1 MLIEAQTFST
11 RATHG
16 FLIIFVFICIL
27 VGRYVWLQV
36 LRHDELN
43 TRSEANRVKSR
54 PLPPSRGLI
63 YDRNGVLL
71 AENVLEYRLEVVPEQ
86 AGDVMQVVDA
96 VATVLPIDAEDRERF
111 DALRKAKRRFQSL
124 PLRFHLSEDEVA
136 RFSVNRHRFPGVE
149 VVPYLKRF
157 YPMGADLGH
166 VVGYVGRIGAEDR
179 ERLDD
184 PRYSATT
191 HIGKTGI
198 ERYYEDILLGEVGYE
213 RVETNAEG
221 RALRVLG
228 RVPPKPGQHLYLS
241 IDAKLQRAAIA
252 AFEGRAGVAVA
263 IDPRN
268 GEVLCM
274 VSQPSFDPN
283 PFVNG
288 ISRKAY
294 AALMAAPHQPQFD
307 RTLRGGYEPG
317 STIKPFYALAGLEL
331 GLRTPADTVLSTGR
345 FHLPGQTQSFGD
357 WRAGGHGRVDLR
369 ESLAQSVNTYYYQLA
384 VDLGI
389 DRSSAYMAQFGF
401 GQPSGIDLNGESSG
415 VLPSREWKQA
425 RYGKAWYPGETVI
438 AGIGQGYWV
447 VTPIQLASALATLAG
462 DGIRHRPHL
471 LRATQRS
478 FDAPMVPSP
487 LSTPLAT
494 VVKDPQHLAAV
505 REGMVAVMH
514 GASGTGRA
522 MGLNAP
528 YQIAGK
534 SGTAQRVN
542 RARRTAGG
550 DLNAPEEYRNRALF
564 VAFAPAEAPRIALM
578 VVVEH
583 GDSGSKAAAPVARKI
598 LDQYL
603 LGEQAANL
611 VQGIDAAA
619 VMDRAAAINDAPVRE
634 DSEAVI
640 IRDTSADD
648 TSADDGSANDS
659 DANETNAIP
668 DPAAEPAQ

>member
-1 MLIEAQTFST
+1 MQMRPFKRIFRGQQRLLKDVLVESQIFGARAAQGFIIILAFILLLI
-11 RATHG
+11 
-16 FLIIFVFICIL
+16 
-27 VGRYVWLQV
+27 GRYVWLQV
-36 LRHDELN
+36 LRHDELS

-86 AGDVMQVVDA
+86 AGDVEQVVAA
-96 VATVLPIDAEDRERF
+96 VGQFIAIDAEERERF
-111 DALRKAKRRFQSL
+111 DELRKARRRFHSL
-124 PLRFHLSEDEVA
+124 PLRFHLSEEEVA
-136 RFSVNRHRFPGVE
+136 LFAINRHRFPGVE

-166 VVGYVGRIGAEDR
+166 VVGYVSRIGVEDR

-198 ERYYEDILLGEVGYE
+198 ERYYEDILLGKVGYE
-213 RVETNAEG
+213 RIETNAEG
-221 RALRVLG
+221 RVLRELD
-228 RVPPKPGQHLYLS
+228 RVPPQPGQNLHLSLDS
-241 IDAKLQRAAIA
+241 NLQRIAIA
-252 AFEGRAGVAVA
+252 ALEGRAGVAVA

-268 GEVLCM
+268 GEILCM

-288 ISRKAY
+288 ISRKDY
-294 AALMAAPHQPQFD
+294 AALLATPHQPQFD

-331 GLRTPADTVLSTGR
+331 GLRKPEDTVFSTGR
-345 FHLPGQTQSFGD
+345 FQLPGQSQSFGD
-357 WRAGGHGRVDLR
+357 WRPGGHGRINLR

-384 VDLGI
+384 SDAGI
-389 DRSSAYMAQFGF
+389 DRISTYMAQFGF
-401 GQPSGIDLNGESSG
+401 GVPSGIDLIGEAGG

-425 RYGKAWYPGETVI
+425 RFGKTWYPGETVI

-462 DGIRHRPHL
+462 NGVRHRPHL
-471 LRATQRS
+471 LRATQER
-478 FDAPMVPSP
+478 FDAPVVPSP
-487 LSTPLAT
+487 LSIPLAT
-494 VVKDPQHLAAV
+494 VVRDQQNLTAV
-505 REGMVAVMH
+505 REGMIAVMH
-514 GASGTGRA
+514 SPTGTARAIGA
-522 MGLNAP
+522 NAP
-528 YQIAGK
+528 YLIAGK
-534 SGTAQRVN
+534 TGTAQRVN
-542 RARRTAGG
+542 RARRASAGN
-550 DLNAPEEYRNRALF
+550 LKAPEEFLNRALF
-564 VAFAPAEAPRIALM
+564 IAFAPADAPRIALV

-603 LGEQAANL
+603 LREEAGKYELKLDERDLLDL
-611 VQGIDAAA
+611 VEPLDAVLDPEADNEVPA
-619 VMDRAAAINDAPVRE
+619 DTDPSSAERAMDTP
-634 DSEAVI
+634 
-640 IRDTSADD
+640 
-648 TSADDGSANDS
+648 
-659 DANETNAIP
+659 
-668 DPAAEPAQ
+668 Q

>member
-1 MLIEAQTFST
+1 MPFGTRLRFRERQRLLKDVLIEAQIFGA
-11 RATHG
+11 RATQG
-16 FLIIFVFICIL
+16 FVIIFAFILLLIS
-27 VGRYVWLQV
+27 RYVWLQV
-36 LRHDELN
+36 LRHDELS

-86 AGDVMQVVDA
+86 AGDVQKVV
-96 VATVLPIDAEDRERF
+96 VEVGKLITIDAEDRERF
-111 DALRKAKRRFQSL
+111 EELHRARRRFHSL
-124 PLRFHLSEDEVA
+124 PLRFHLSEEEVA
-136 RFSVNRHRFPGVE
+136 QFAVNRHRFPGVE

-198 ERYYEDILLGEVGYE
+198 ERFYEDVLLGEVGYE

-221 RALRVLG
+221 RVLRELD

-241 IDAKLQRAAIA
+241 LDANLQRSAIA

-263 IDPRN
+263 IDPAS
-268 GEVLCM
+268 GEILCM

-283 PFVNG
+283 LFVNG
-288 ISRKAY
+288 ISRKDY
-294 AALMAAPHQPQFD
+294 AALLAAPHQPLFD

-331 GLRTPADTVLSTGR
+331 GLRHPDDTVFSTGR
-345 FHLPGQTQSFGD
+345 FQLPGQSQSYGD
-357 WRAGGHGRVDLR
+357 WRAGGHGRINLR

-384 VDLGI
+384 ADLGI

-401 GQPSGIDLNGESSG
+401 GQLSGIDMNGESGG

-462 DGIRHRPHL
+462 HGVRHRPHL
-471 LRATQRS
+471 LRATQQS
-478 FDAPMVPSP
+478 FDAPILPSP
-487 LSTPLAT
+487 LSVPLAT
-494 VVKDPQHLAAV
+494 VVRDPQNLAAV

-514 GASGTGRA
+514 GPTGSARA
-522 MGLNAP
+522 MGANAP
-528 YQIAGK
+528 YLIAGK
-534 SGTAQRVN
+534 TGTAQRVN
-542 RARRTAGG
+542 RARRAASGG
-550 DLNAPEEYRNRALF
+550 GATPEEVLNRALF
-564 VAFAPAEAPRIALM
+564 VAFAPADAPRIALV

-583 GDSGSKAAAPVARKI
+583 GDSGSRAAAPVARKI

-603 LGEQAANL
+603 LGDQAAQYEL
-611 VQGIDAAA
+611 RIDPRELLDHVEPPGATG
-619 VMDRAAAINDAPVRE
+619 APVPDIE
-634 DSEAVI
+634 PPDI
-640 IRDTSADD
+640 QPDD
-648 TSADDGSANDS
+648 
-659 DANETNAIP
+659 P
-668 DPAAEPAQ
+668 EPPQ

>member
-1 MLIEAQTFST
+1 MNFKVRRLFGERQRLLKDVVLESQIFGT
-11 RATHG
+11 RATQG
-16 FLIIFVFICIL
+16 FLIIFAFILLLI
-27 VGRYVWLQV
+27 GRYVWLQV
-36 LRHDELN
+36 LRHDELS

-71 AENVLEYRLEVVPEQ
+71 AENVLEYRLEVIPEQ
-86 AGDVMQVVDA
+86 AGDVE
-96 VATVLPIDAEDRERF
+96 ATVNQVGTVITIDAEDRERF
-111 DALRKAKRRFQSL
+111 AELRKTRRRFNSL
-124 PLRFHLSEDEVA
+124 PLRFHLSEVEVA
-136 RFSVNRHRFPGVE
+136 HFAVNRHRFPGVD

-198 ERYYEDILLGEVGYE
+198 ERFYEDILLGEVGYE

-221 RALRVLG
+221 RVLRELD

-241 IDAKLQRAAIA
+241 LDARLQRAAIA

-263 IDPRN
+263 IDPRS
-268 GEVLCM
+268 GEILCM
-274 VSQPSFDPN
+274 VSQPAFDPN
-283 PFVNG
+283 LFVNG
-288 ISRKAY
+288 ISRKDY
-294 AALMAAPHQPQFD
+294 AALLAAPHQPLFD

-331 GLRTPADTVLSTGR
+331 GIRRPEDTVLSTGR
-345 FHLPGQTQSFGD
+345 FQLPGQSQSYGD
-357 WRAGGHGRVDLR
+357 WRAGGHGRINLR

-384 VDLGI
+384 SDLGI

-401 GQPSGIDLNGESSG
+401 GQPSGIDMNGESGG
-415 VLPSREWKQA
+415 VLPSREWKQT
-425 RYGKAWYPGETVI
+425 RFGKAWYPGETVI

-462 DGIRHRPHL
+462 GGVRHRPHL
-471 LRATQRS
+471 LRATQER
-478 FDAPMVPSP
+478 FDAPIVGSP
-487 LSTPLAT
+487 LSKPLAT
-494 VVKDPQHLAAV
+494 IVRDPQNLAAV

-514 GASGTGRA
+514 SPTGSARA
-522 MGLNAP
+522 MGANAP

-534 SGTAQRVN
+534 TGTAQRVN
-542 RARRTAGG
+542 RARRAASGG
-550 DLNAPEEYRNRALF
+550 GATPEEVLNRALF
-564 VAFAPAEAPRIALM
+564 VAFAPADDPRIALV

-603 LGEQAANL
+603 LGDQAEKYELRLDPRDLLDQVEPA
-611 VQGIDAAA
+611 
-619 VMDRAAAINDAPVRE
+619 E
-634 DSEAVI
+634 SEAATPPTDEAV
-640 IRDTSADD
+640 
-648 TSADDGSANDS
+648 N
-659 DANETNAIP
+659 P
-668 DPAAEPAQ
+668 EPPQ